1 VLVVVGR
8 SDLTCARNRIRTRT
22 PMQRDHPQPKLLILG
37 GLKRGLSAVLGAPR
51 TVDLLGYRPVVGVL
65 ANDGSALH

>member
-1 VLVVVGR
+1 
-8 SDLTCARNRIRTRT
+8 
-22 PMQRDHPQPKLLILG
+22 MQRDHPQPKLSILG